1 MLIVYMF
8 ILKRGK
14 VKMETWKT
22 ISVKEKWQIINGTS
36 LVFSAI
42 LLYFLAFAIT
52 LSIGFDIIS
61 AGATLLA
68 TGLAFFGITSYIK
81 NQMVDFE
88 TRVNKKMKQLED
100 IEQERK
106 YEK

>member
-1 MLIVYMF
+1 
-8 ILKRGK
+8 
-14 VKMETWKT
+14 METWKD
-22 ISVKEKWQIINGTS
+22 ISVKEKWQIINGTI
-36 LVFSAI
+36 LVFSAVI
-42 LLYFLAFAIT
+42 LYFVAFIVT
-52 LSIGFDIIS
+52 LTIGFEVIS

-88 TRVNKKMKQLED
+88 VKVNKKMKQLED